1 MSVAEI
7 AETRERVVGRVLL
20 IAEDAVVG
28 ITARRRGSGFH
39 GAKSLAKVRFL
50 KNFPMF
56 HPVSLLRPKILCFG
70 HSGIT

>member
-28 ITARRRGSGFH
+28 ITARRRGSGFQ
-39 GAKSLAKVRFL
+39 GAKSCEGPFL
-50 KNFPMF
+50 EKLPN
-56 HPVSLLRPKILCFG
+56 V
-70 HSGIT
+70 